1 MLNLARLLARLL
13 HSRVLLERS
22 GSLLHGDAGRL
33 PGAYWPSSLGTDLGA
48 WWPLSH
54 TDRGLVRIAWVVL
67 RVECSCWS
75 IDGERLLE
83 MWRCGDVV
91 GGHRPLLLLLLL
103 LLLGCSLLGGL
114 LLRMSCCLS
123 GVLLRDELLLVQ
135 TLLLRLLL
143 RLLQSLRLRL
153 RLGKML
159 IVRVEHLL
167 LPLLLYHGLL
177 LSHGQRG
184 EAGLGA
190 DDAHVVRRVL
200 HGHARLA
207 RLAGLLHE
215 VIVWMG
221 HGWRRVCRTRK
232 RRLGQG
238 HGFERQGL

>member
-1 MLNLARLLARLL
+1 M
-13 HSRVLLERS
+13 
-22 GSLLHGDAGRL
+22 
-33 PGAYWPSSLGTDLGA
+33 
-48 WWPLSH
+48 
-54 TDRGLVRIAWVVL
+54 
-67 RVECSCWS
+67 
-75 IDGERLLE
+75 
-83 MWRCGDVV
+83 
-91 GGHRPLLLLLLL
+91 LLLLL

-114 LLRMSCCLS
+114 GGLLLRMSCCLC
-123 GVLLRDELLLVQ
+123 GLLLSDELLLVQ
-135 TLLLRLLL
+135 ILLLRLLL

-153 RLGKML
+153 RLCLGKML
-159 IVRVEHLL
+159 VVRVEHLL

-215 VIVWMG
+215 VIVWMR

-238 HGFERQGL
+238 HGLRKRDVSELHRERRRRVWAGVS